1 MISVERDRF
10 VSHLY
15 QSRRQYRRTCETAG
29 KSGKQIE
36 RCVISTLQ
44 IAENMGFK
52 GEQYSQAYTLPYRD
66 EYYNSLLAKAGV
78 STPPLIRSRR
88 PVATNATRLFS
99 PACRTHS
106 GPKPA
111 VKSAKPAEPSA
122 DAIYNAYPQP
132 RAGILPL
139 RRAQ

>member
-1 MISVERDRF
+1 
-10 VSHLY
+10 
-15 QSRRQYRRTCETAG
+15 
-29 KSGKQIE
+29 
-36 RCVISTLQ
+36 
-44 IAENMGFK
+44 MGFK
-52 GEQYSQAYTLPYRD
+52 GEQHSRAYTLPYRD

-122 DAIYNAYPQP
+122 DAIYNAYPNQGP
-132 RAGILPL
+132 AFYRYVERNSS
-139 RRAQ
+139 RRNYYLGRSRSIAAK